1 MSKSD
6 PIEKAL
12 DRLAELRH
20 RDPSPQHTEEIRR
33 FLTHKSNLVAAKAAN
48 LVKEQ
53 RRSEFVPDLVSAF
66 QRFIANPAQLDKRC
80 AALTGITEAL
90 YELDYSEPDIYL
102 RGLRH
107 VQMEA
112 SFGPPVDAAAALRGI
127 SGQALLRTPYKDG
140 MRAVLPL
147 LVDREPPARIGGVR
161 ALATNGGSAGALLLR
176 LKVLTGDSEPEV
188 IVECFLGL
196 LSSAAEESL
205 SFIADFMDSEDPA
218 TSDAAI
224 WALGQSRLPAAFKR
238 LRDKCER
245 TIARDRRMRVLS
257 AIAMLRLEIAIEF
270 LCSIISNENQTAA
283 SDALNALAQ
292 FKSNRSIREAVST
305 AVRKRHDENLQRAFV
320 REFGQNESEPKL
332 RSPH

>member
-66 QRFIANPAQLDKRC
+66 HRFIANPARLDKRC

-127 SGQALLRTPYKDG
+127 SAQALMRTRYKDAIT
-140 MRAVLPL
+140 AVLHL
-147 LVDREPPARIGGVR
+147 LVDPEPPARIGAVR

-196 LSSAAEESL
+196 LNSAAEESL
-205 SFIADFMDSEDPA
+205 SFIADFMDSEDQA

-224 WALGQSRLPAAFKR
+224 WALGQSRLSAAFKR
-238 LRDKCER
+238 LRDKWER

-270 LCSIISNENQTAA
+270 LCSIISTENQTAA

-332 RSPH
+332 RSPQ

>member
-20 RDPSPQHTEEIRR
+20 QDPSPRDAEEIRS
-33 FLTHKSNLVAAKAAN
+33 FLRHKSNLVAGKAAK
-48 LVKEQ
+48 LVAEQ
-53 RRSEFVPDLVSAF
+53 RRSELLPDLVSAF
-66 QRFIANPAQLDKRC
+66 HRFMANPAQFDKRC
-80 AALTGITEAL
+80 AALTGVTEAL
-90 YELDYSEPDIYL
+90 YELDYREPDIYL

-127 SGQALLRTPYKDG
+127 SAQALLRTPFKD
-140 MRAVLPL
+140 RISSILPL
-147 LVDREPPARIGGVR
+147 LVDREPPARIGAVR

-188 IVECFLGL
+188 IAECFLGL
-196 LSSAAEESL
+196 LNNAPEESL
-205 SFIADFMDSEDPA
+205 SFIAAFIDSEDQA
-218 TSDAAI
+218 ISDAAI
-224 WALGQSRLPAAFKR
+224 WALGQSRLPAAFER
-238 LRDKCER
+238 LRDKWER
-245 TIARDRRMRVLS
+245 TIARERRMRVIS

-283 SDALNALAQ
+283 SEALSALAP
-292 FKSNRSIREAVST
+292 FKSNRSICEAVAT
-305 AVRKRHDENLQRAFV
+305 AVRKRKNEKLQSAFA
-320 REFGQNESEPKL
+320 REFGYDEP
-332 RSPH
+332 